1 MQKFKAEVEYCGT
14 SYSGMQKQIG
24 ILTVQGAIE
33 TALEKFT
40 GGQVKSI
47 DFCGRTDAGVHAFAQ
62 VVHFEVQNRT
72 EEQILKGLNYF
83 LQIAKE
89 KIAIK
94 AIQKVDDNFHSRFS
108 CIGREYKYFI
118 YNNPVKSPVFEGKM
132 HHVSQKLNVAKMQ
145 QAVDFIL
152 TQNDFSSFR
161 GNACQALSPIKTI
174 DFIEIKQISEEIIEI
189 HIGAKSFLYKMVRNI
204 TGLLILIG
212 TEKTAIEEITQIF
225 DAKTIDALPYTSPPH
240 GLYFWKAKY

>member
-89 KIAIK
+89 KIATGSSALIVVT
-94 AIQKVDDNFHSRFS
+94 IFSRS
-108 CIGREYKYFI
+108 DTDW
-118 YNNPVKSPVFEGKM
+118 V
-132 HHVSQKLNVAKMQ
+132 
-145 QAVDFIL
+145 
-152 TQNDFSSFR
+152 
-161 GNACQALSPIKTI
+161 
-174 DFIEIKQISEEIIEI
+174 
-189 HIGAKSFLYKMVRNI
+189 
-204 TGLLILIG
+204 
-212 TEKTAIEEITQIF
+212 
-225 DAKTIDALPYTSPPH
+225 
-240 GLYFWKAKY
+240 